1 MLLIVEPFGS
11 PVVSS
16 VVPIVTVAPTMPTIP
31 NTTSLGAT
39 VATITVTL
47 SNGGTFTGTLTF
59 GSPYFD
65 DGGIYA
71 ISGSSS
77 PFLLI
82 VNPSGPGVGAEGG
95 NIDNVTLVATQ

>member
-1 MLLIVEPFGS
+1 MFLIVEPFGS
-11 PVVSS
+11 FAVSS
-16 VVPIVTVAPTMPTIP
+16 VIPIIVVAPTMPTIP
-31 NTTSLGAT
+31 NTTALGAT

-47 SNGGTFTGTLTF
+47 SNGGTFTGTMSF
-59 GSPYFD
+59 GPPYFD

-82 VNPSGPGVGAEGG
+82 VNPSGPGVGTEGG
-95 NIDNVTLVATQ
+95 SIDNVTLVATQ